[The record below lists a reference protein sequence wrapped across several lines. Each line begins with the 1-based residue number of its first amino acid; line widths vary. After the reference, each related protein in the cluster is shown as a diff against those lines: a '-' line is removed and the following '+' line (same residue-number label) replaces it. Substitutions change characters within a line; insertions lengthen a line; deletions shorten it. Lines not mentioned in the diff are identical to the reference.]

1 MYSYVTFFF
10 VYSGMYWYVILLVCT
25 RMFLAY
31 THMLLVCPRLS
42 SYVLACYLYLV
53 LITIWVNSKF
63 IVTQKRCFLLLNCH
77 ERRQL
82 SFKSHTELQDFE
94 DYACK
99 QMTHFD
105 VVIFLRTFRRASS
118 SYGCHDVMCIH
129 VGLLCSLFCLCPMH
143 YDVSCAVLHGS

>member
-42 SYVLACYLYLV
+42 SYVLACYLYVV

-105 VVIFLRTFRRASS
+105 VVIFFIQMTCSVSPVILKSHTSDSNRPDFEKTFQ
-118 SYGCHDVMCIH
+118 
-129 VGLLCSLFCLCPMH
+129 
-143 YDVSCAVLHGS
+143 